1 MQRSLRCQRSQRR
14 SKRKMGRREE
24 GIIVFPIERRNE
36 FTSAPSFDTK
46 FSRVDHARWSFSYR
60 ATFSFSLS
68 FSSPFFTPS
77 SLLPFLPVVS
87 PTAFYHHRRFPLL
100 RLLCRFMSAF
110 ATSFCDELIKPDRS
124 YRPEILTRGSRRPER
139 R

>member
-14 SKRKMGRREE
+14 SKRKMGRREK

-46 FSRVDHARWSFSYR
+46 FSRVEVVFLLSCHFFF
-60 ATFSFSLS
+60 FSFFFFS
-68 FSSPFFTPS
+68 FFHAIFRAS
-77 SLLPFLPVVS
+77 VS
-87 PTAFYHHRRFPLL
+87 PRCLAHCTAFYHHRRFPLL
-100 RLLCRFMSAF
+100 RLLCRFVSAF
-110 ATSFCDELIKPDRS
+110 AASFRDELIKPDRS

>member
-1 MQRSLRCQRSQRR
+1 
-14 SKRKMGRREE
+14 MGRKEE

-36 FTSAPSFDTK
+36 FTSAPSDTK

-68 FSSPFFTPS
+68 FSSPFFIFPAS
-77 SLLPFLPVVS
+77 VS
-87 PTAFYHHRRFPLL
+87 PRCLAHCTAFYHHRRFPLL
-100 RLLCRFMSAF
+100 RLLCRFVSVF
-110 ATSFCDELIKPDRS
+110 AASFCDELIKPDRS